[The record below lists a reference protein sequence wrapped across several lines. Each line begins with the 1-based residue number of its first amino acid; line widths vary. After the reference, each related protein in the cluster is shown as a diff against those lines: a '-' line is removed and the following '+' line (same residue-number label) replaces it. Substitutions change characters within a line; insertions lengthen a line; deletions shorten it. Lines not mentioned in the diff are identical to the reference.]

1 MPGSRDDRPT
11 GDAVLLIPAAEGRA
25 SFSKHSVNRLAI
37 VSDGMAS
44 VPRAIT
50 ADVLLYAR
58 ETDASGGCADLL
70 LCDGE
75 GKLSLAWL
83 AGRSTYLIH

>member
-1 MPGSRDDRPT
+1 
-11 GDAVLLIPAAEGRA
+11 
-25 SFSKHSVNRLAI
+25 
-37 VSDGMAS
+37 MAS

-83 AGRSTYLIH
+83 AGRSPYLIH